1 MAILKKLRERTEV
14 VNVAELARLL
24 NVTEATVQK
33 WARQKQIP
41 CIRIGDTIRFDS
53 TILADWIEVQASC
66 TLPPRTPRNSDDD
79 RLHWQDLGE
88 FAPEEFRKKP
98 KDGAQ

>member
-1 MAILKKLRERTEV
+1 MSILKKLRERTEV

-41 CIRIGDTIRFDS
+41 CIRIGDTIRFDGAM
-53 TILADWIEVQASC
+53 LADWIELQATC
-66 TLPPRTPRNSDDD
+66 TLVRRKTRMLIHYIGRT
-79 RLHWQDLGE
+79 
-88 FAPEEFRKKP
+88 
-98 KDGAQ
+98 